1 MLIKSIRI
9 SLLLSIMAILP
20 CSWAQ
25 SITEKIDDLTAKD
38 IMLLNEKSR
47 KSITEYTDL
56 YMTLTNARGQ
66 ERKRVMKM
74 RIDDSNFIARKT
86 YIEFISPK
94 DVKGTRILTLEK
106 EDINQE
112 QDRWLYVPALRKT
125 RRIANSDIG
134 ESFVGTDFTYEDM
147 EINDGIVG
155 TNNHSY
161 KLIREEDRE
170 DALGVIKPCWVIE
183 AIPVTE
189 KRISDSS
196 YSKRIIWIEKE
207 YYTAI
212 QEDYYNKDGEHFKT
226 RTSSDVTKF
235 ITAAGKEI
243 WRPNRIE
250 MIDFEKEH
258 KTLIVFDQIIDKPI
272 PSRVFTKRF
281 LQVGL

>member
-1 MLIKSIRI
+1 MAN
-9 SLLLSIMAILP
+9 LSS
-20 CSWAQ
+20 SWANN
-25 SITEKIDDLTAKD
+25 IADKPDKLTAKK

-47 KSITEYTDL
+47 KSITEYADL

-94 DVKGTRILTLEK
+94 DVKGTRILMLEK

-112 QDRWLYVPALRKT
+112 QDRWLYIPALRKT

-147 EINDGIVG
+147 EVNDGIVG
-155 TNNHSY
+155 SNNHSY
-161 KLIREEDRE
+161 KLIREEDKE
-170 DALGVIKPCWVIE
+170 DALGVLKPCWVIE
-183 AIPVTE
+183 AIPMTK
-189 KRISDSS
+189 KRMSDSS
-196 YSKRIIWIEKE
+196 YSKRIIWVGKQ
-207 YYTAI
+207 YFTAI
-212 QEDYYNKDGEHFKT
+212 QEDYYDKDGEHYKT

-235 ITAAGKEI
+235 ITGEDKEI
-243 WRPNRIE
+243 WRPNRME
-250 MIDFEKEH
+250 MIDFEKNH
-258 KTLIVFDQIIDKPI
+258 KTLIVFDQVIDKPI